1 MHPLE
6 QEIENIDNE
15 YKQGNLSQ
23 EERDHLLSEIRDI
36 RAAEE
41 CAGDE
46 VMFRHIVST
55 CNILISMA

>member
-1 MHPLE
+1 MTLE

-15 YKQGNLSQ
+15 FQQGNLSK
-23 EERDHLLSEIRDI
+23 EERDHLLCEIRDI